1 MAVVEVD
8 EEQLVPYQ
16 RLMALY
22 NKMSADPKAK
32 KNLQRAIKEVAPD
45 YQTEEDAAEALAA
58 PYVEQLRETQK
69 KLDEL
74 QKSLAEKDAKS
85 KESTDDADLTQRL
98 RRVQSQYNFTEE
110 GMKRLTDTMIT
121 RKIAN
126 PEDAAKLIEF
136 EKPKTP
142 QGSSYESSRW
152 MVDATE
158 TANGRPS
165 FADWV
170 NNTEATVQKEIAGAM
185 NDVYAARERA
195 AS

>member
-1 MAVVEVD
+1 MAKVEV
-8 EEQLVPYQ
+8 EEEDYIAARNVIG
-16 RLMALY
+16 LY
-22 NKMSADPKAK
+22 NKLTSDPKAK
-32 KNLQRAIKEVAPD
+32 KSFQQAIKAVRPD

-69 KLDEL
+69 KLDDL
-74 QKSLAEKDAKS
+74 QKTLADKDAKR
-85 KESTDDADLTQRL
+85 KEEEEDLTLTQRL
-98 RRVQSQYNFTEE
+98 KRVQSQYNFTEE